1 MLVISSTSADK
12 TAYLTVFFGE
22 MLKPPQLHPPQASF
36 SRFALENFRQCLNQH
51 FIFCLSLKST
61 TVLS

>member
-36 SRFALENFRQCLNQH
+36 SRFALENFRHN
-51 FIFCLSLKST
+51 
-61 TVLS
+61 V